1 MGIIQSDKQKD
12 RLQLVVK
19 SMIELSENK
28 TTRSTQLYSAAKLAI
43 NSQQRINAYN
53 KFSCQR
59 KRFNRCFYYHGDI
72 IINYISMLLLTRIC
86 NQQCVIIITSLEI
99 QVCINQQL
107 STLYLCAIA
116 FIVNP
121 HKEPSFLR
129 GLPYQLR

>member
-59 KRFNRCFYYHGDI
+59 KIFNRCFYYHGDI

-129 GLPYQLR
+129 GLPYQLK